1 MKITVA
7 ERNELERRY
16 DALVEDEGFFS
27 AGHSWDLESELRGMR
42 CDCTVTEKYSTIV
55 NNNGTIERTT
65 TLQFHDRQDMIN
77 HYDYEM
83 RLKRDIE
90 VDYTVWGH
98 IDRMSIEIK
107 QYVDFSDHVDAIKA
121 YYNEDEEEDGIWV
134 DSTDGPVFVQN
145 EEEFLDSVEAM
156 ESHYESEE

>member
-1 MKITVA
+1 MNMTTA
-7 ERNELERRY
+7 EKNELDRRY
-16 DALVEDEGFFS
+16 AALVEDEGFFS

-77 HYDYEM
+77 HYYYET

-98 IDRMSIEIK
+98 IDRMTIEIEK
-107 QYVDFSDHVDAIKA
+107 HVSFLDNVDAIKA
-121 YYNEDEEEDGIWV
+121 YYHEGDEEE
-134 DSTDGPVFVQN
+134 
-145 EEEFLDSVEAM
+145 
-156 ESHYESEE
+156 

>member
-1 MKITVA
+1 M
-7 ERNELERRY
+7 
-16 DALVEDEGFFS
+16 
-27 AGHSWDLESELRGMR
+27 
-42 CDCTVTEKYSTIV
+42 
-55 NNNGTIERTT
+55 ERTT

-77 HYDYEM
+77 HYYYEM

-121 YYNEDEEEDGIWV
+121 YYNEDEEV
-134 DSTDGPVFVQN
+134 DFSKPLGDELDPPYDYNAHEGD
-145 EEEFLDSVEAM
+145 EEE
-156 ESHYESEE
+156 